1 MRASK
6 TRDGAVTPP
15 PGAGSVGVMA
25 PPRLGVGDRAPEFT
39 LPGTD
44 DRDYSLSDH
53 RGRPVVLVFYPG
65 DNSPVCT
72 MQLNTYSADIER
84 FEHLGAQVLAISP
97 QDVDSHE
104 QFAAV
109 HQFRFPLLADVDKR
123 VARAYGVLGP
133 VGFYRRSVFVV
144 DARGVIRY
152 AHRSPAG
159 LTFRPTEEILAAIAA
174 ARTSAA

>member
-1 MRASK
+1 
-6 TRDGAVTPP
+6 
-15 PGAGSVGVMA
+15 MA
-25 PPRLGVGDRAPEFT
+25 PPRLGVGDRAPDFT

-44 DRDYSLSDH
+44 DRDYSLSEY
-53 RGRPVVLVFYPG
+53 RGQPVLLVLYPG

-72 MQLNTYSADIER
+72 MQLNTYSSDIGQFER
-84 FEHLGAQVLAISP
+84 LGAQILAISP

-109 HQFRFPLLADVDKR
+109 HGFAFPLLADVDKR

-144 DARGVIRY
+144 DAAGVVRY
-152 AHRSPAG
+152 AHRASAG
-159 LTFRPTEEILAAIAA
+159 LTFRTTDELVGALEAANTPAA
-174 ARTSAA
+174 